1 MGLDSTYVQAAA
13 VILMLDRGML
23 SEEKLL
29 NGSYF
34 HNCSWIDEFD
44 PLAVGIDYIFENFNK
59 IQLIDGE
66 YRYSSEVISG

>member
-1 MGLDSTYVQAAA
+1 M
-13 VILMLDRGML
+13 I

-66 YRYSSEVISG
+66 YSYSSEVISG